1 MRREHGAG
9 KDKHVGVLALFFQNV
24 GKVRET
30 RFEAHHMPLTQA
42 VDGRICHLAEIL
54 TEELADQA
62 GLIADDGQRRV
73 IAHRSN
79 GFLAIFDHRREDH
92 FNIFKRH
99 AGGDLT
105 LGQFRARPRRGII
118 LPYVGQVGDRPET
131 THECAIILLRRDA
144 VFQLAIAVQFAF
156 VEVDRNHL
164 AGAKAAL
171 FQYCRFGKNDHAG
184 FGTDDEQI
192 VRRAAVAQRAKG
204 VAVNACNRPMA
215 VGHGKC
221 CWAIPWFHD
230 ARHIFIHRA
239 V

>member
-9 KDKHVGVLALFFQNV
+9 EDKHVGVLALFFQNI

-30 RFEAHHMPLTQA
+30 RFKAHDMPLTQA
-42 VDGRICHLAEIL
+42 VDGRVCHLAEIL
-54 TEELADQA
+54 AEELADQA
-62 GLIADDGQRRV
+62 RLIADDGERRV
-73 IAHRSN
+73 IAHRPN

-92 FNIFKRH
+92 FDIFKRH

-118 LPYVGQVGDRPET
+118 LPDVGQVGDGTET
-131 THECAIILLRRDA
+131 THERTIILLCRDA
-144 VFQLAIAVQFAF
+144 VFQLTIAVQFAF

-171 FQYCRFGKNDHAG
+171 FQYRCFGKNDHAR

-204 VAVNACNRPMA
+204 VAVNACNGPMA
-215 VGHGKC
+215 IGHGKRSG
-221 CWAIPWFHD
+221 AIPWLHD
-230 ARHIFIHRA
+230 ARHIFIHCA